1 MCPHLKFLLPGFC
14 RYVSCLSTSL
24 EQRLSGFRQY
34 FRLLPPAGQCRQD
47 SGSVSYWSAESY
59 GLSSNRTGFTCD
71 STIPADYKTEG
82 RGLPCKVFP
91 FSSSFW
97 GADRRIFALN
107 GTDACDPRSHNRIP
121 VPGKT
126 LFHICRSKKAQNGPA
141 CCGTTYSDPAP
152 VLAPEWYGAA
162 TCLPGSTG

>member
-82 RGLPCKVFP
+82 RGFP
-91 FSSSFW
+91 REVSPFASSFK
-97 GADRRIFALN
+97 GRIAASLRLTEQMHAIHDLIT
-107 GTDACDPRSHNRIP
+107 GSQH
-121 VPGKT
+121 PGKLYFIYAGRKRHKT
-126 LFHICRSKKAQNGPA
+126 GLHAAAQLIQIQLRS
-141 CCGTTYSDPAP
+141 
-152 VLAPEWYGAA
+152 LH
-162 TCLPGSTG
+162 

>member
-34 FRLLPPAGQCRQD
+34 FRFLPPAGQCRQD
-47 SGSVSYWSAESY
+47 SGSVSYWSAEPY
-59 GLSSNRTGFTCD
+59 GLSSNRTGFTCNQPFRLI
-71 STIPADYKTEG
+71 TKPKEEG
-82 RGLPCKVFP
+82 FLAKQILSLSLFGV
-91 FSSSFW
+91 
-97 GADRRIFALN
+97 DRRIFALN
-107 GTDACDPRSHNRIP
+107 KTVVCDPQSHNRIP
-121 VPGKT
+121 APGKT
-126 LFHICRSKKAQNGPA
+126 LFHIYRPKKAQNGPA

-152 VLAPEWYGAA
+152 VPAPEWYGAA